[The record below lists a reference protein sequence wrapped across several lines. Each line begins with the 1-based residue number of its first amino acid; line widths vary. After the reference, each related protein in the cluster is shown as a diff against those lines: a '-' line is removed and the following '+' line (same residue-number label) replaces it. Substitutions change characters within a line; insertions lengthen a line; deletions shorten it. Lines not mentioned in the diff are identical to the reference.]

1 VIVMPILQTRGV
13 SVRYGNVRALADV
26 SISVEEGHVHGVIG
40 PNGAGKST
48 MMNVLSG
55 AQRPSPGQVLF
66 DGHDIT
72 ARAVRWRR
80 RRGISRSF
88 QRTSIFPAMSV
99 REQLALTSRDDTA
112 QVRVVAEAFGLSGL
126 LDCRADTISYGDQ
139 RRVDIAL
146 AVVGKAR
153 LLLLDEP
160 AAGLT
165 AQETADLFGH
175 VCALTREEGLTAL
188 IVEHDVDAVFD
199 SCDVV
204 TVLDLGAVLMSG
216 PPDVVRADPH
226 VIKAYLGTAG

>member
-1 VIVMPILQTRGV
+1 VIVMPILAIHGI
-13 SVRYGNVRALADV
+13 SVRYGNVRALTDV
-26 SISVEEGHVHGVIG
+26 SVSVEEGHVHGVIG

-55 AQRPSPGQVLF
+55 AERASQGRVLY

-72 ARAVRWRR
+72 SRAVRWRR

-88 QRTSIFPAMSV
+88 QRTSIFPGMTV
-99 REQLALTSRDDTA
+99 REQLALASRDDKA
-112 QVRVVAEAFGLSGL
+112 QVGVVTGAFGLSRL
-126 LDCRADTISYGDQ
+126 LDCLADTLSYGDQ
-139 RRVDIAL
+139 RRLDIAL
-146 AVVGKAR
+146 AVVGKSR

-175 VCALTREEGLTAL
+175 VCALAREEGLTAL
-188 IVEHDVDAVFD
+188 IVEHDVEAVFG

-204 TVLDLGAVLMSG
+204 TVLDLGAVLISG
-216 PPDVVRADPH
+216 APDVVRRDPR

>member
-1 VIVMPILQTRGV
+1 MPILQTHGV
-13 SVRYGNVRALADV
+13 SVRYGNVTALAEV

-55 AQRPSPGQVLF
+55 AQRVNRGQILL

-88 QRTSIFPAMSV
+88 QRTSIFPAMTV
-99 REQLALTSRDDTA
+99 REQLSLASRDDTA
-112 QVRVVAEAFGLSGL
+112 QVRLVASAFGLSGL

-146 AVVGKAR
+146 AVVGKSR

-175 VCALTREEGLTAL
+175 VASLAREEGLTAL
-188 IVEHDVDAVFD
+188 IVEHDVDAVFG

-204 TVLDLGAVLMSG
+204 TVLDLGAVLISDV
-216 PPDVVRADPH
+216 PDVVRTDLR
-226 VIKAYLGTAG
+226 VIKAYLGTAA